1 MSRAD
6 GDSFLSWVFV
16 RVLLC
21 VRVVCWEILDFFGSE
36 KLVGVNA
43 ADDYVFA
50 VA

>member
-21 VRVVCWEILDFFGSE
+21 VCLVCWEILDIFDLE
-36 KLVGVNA
+36 KLGDVNA